1 MVEGDHHRAHPRYV
15 EERSEESL
23 CSILHACGRS
33 RLSSPSDDEH
43 LPGLEAPS

>member
-23 CSILHACGRS
+23 CSILHARVEGAGEDGC
-33 RLSSPSDDEH
+33 
-43 LPGLEAPS
+43 